1 VAKKKRATE
10 NQNTESQNRYN
21 STEVLSIQEM
31 PSLESLTKDLKQAFE
46 AKDYD
51 KVEELITPIK
61 VLLIQNDLLLPNFT
75 KLSQDANYLN
85 DLIISRSILEIGALS
100 FINSAKFDKFQ
111 QIIDSLK
118 TFYFNEESKELA
130 KSTKKNK
137 LLSLYLLLL
146 LSNGDFVRFYTE
158 LENYTFKLA
167 NIENDLFLKY
177 PITLANWLLE
187 GYYDKVLKVLSAPS
201 SSNELSESKSKLKE
215 FQIFDEILISIT
227 REEIAKTLNKSY
239 KTLDLKNAKNLLHL
253 KDNDNEKLDEFVDEF
268 NWKLEKNE
276 LKFDD
281 NEENDDYEI
290 ENENLTITEKL
301 VKHSLNYAKEIDSII

>member
-1 VAKKKRATE
+1 
-10 NQNTESQNRYN
+10 
-21 STEVLSIQEM
+21 
-31 PSLESLTKDLKQAFE
+31 
-46 AKDYD
+46 
-51 KVEELITPIK
+51 
-61 VLLIQNDLLLPNFT
+61 LPNFT

>member
-1 VAKKKRATE
+1 
-10 NQNTESQNRYN
+10 
-21 STEVLSIQEM
+21 
-31 PSLESLTKDLKQAFE
+31 
-46 AKDYD
+46 
-51 KVEELITPIK
+51 
-61 VLLIQNDLLLPNFT
+61 
-75 KLSQDANYLN
+75 
-85 DLIISRSILEIGALS
+85 
-100 FINSAKFDKFQ
+100 
-111 QIIDSLK
+111 
-118 TFYFNEESKELA
+118 
-130 KSTKKNK
+130 
-137 LLSLYLLLL
+137 
-146 LSNGDFVRFYTE
+146 
-158 LENYTFKLA
+158 
-167 NIENDLFLKY
+167 
-177 PITLANWLLE
+177 
-187 GYYDKVLKVLSAPS
+187 VLKVLSAPS